1 MCKKIIDAV
10 VMFIINLIDIVK
22 VCNLNNIIKV
32 TTINVNGKEVRFV
45 ESKEDDIPTH
55 FLWTIKGN
63 PDKLAY
69 ISMYLNSKV
78 LVTAA
83 ANGSFVN
90 NVPHIIKGYNCLPEY
105 VNQFLFQHEV
115 GHIMDDSIDWD
126 NLTGCKGMQ
135 IHLSGK
141 VNEMEEE
148 ADEYAVDVLGPQHCI
163 DALFYLYKL
172 TSFTGT
178 VGDIW
183 GRICLINNE
192 YGVEP
197 VLHDEVTIESIKEN
211 ARVISSNAGRAIWF

>member
-1 MCKKIIDAV
+1 MKKFVDAV
-10 VMFIINLIDIVK
+10 IDFVIAILDIIR
-22 VCNLNNIIKV
+22 VCNLDNIITV
-32 TTINVNGKEVRFV
+32 STININGKEVHFV
-45 ESKEDDIPTH
+45 ESKEDDIPTR

-63 PDKLAY
+63 PDKLPY
-69 ISMYLNSKV
+69 ISMYLNGKIM
-78 LVTAA
+78 LTGA

-115 GHIMDDSIDWD
+115 GHIMDDSIEWE
-126 NLTGCKGMQ
+126 NLTGGKGMQ

-141 VNEMEEE
+141 VDKMEEE

-172 TSFTGT
+172 TSFTGS
-178 VGDIW
+178 VGDVW

-197 VLHDEVTIESIKEN
+197 VLHDGVTIESIKEN

>member
-1 MCKKIIDAV
+1 MKKIIDTVIDFVIAV
-10 VMFIINLIDIVK
+10 FDIIRVRNLD
-22 VCNLNNIIKV
+22 NIITV
-32 TTINVNGKEVRFV
+32 STININGKEVRLV
-45 ESKEDDIPTH
+45 ESKEDDIPIN
-55 FLWTIKGN
+55 FIYTIKAN
-63 PDKLAY
+63 PDKLPY

-83 ANGSFVN
+83 ANGSFVG
-90 NVPHIIKGYNCLPEY
+90 NVPYIIKGYNCLPEY

-126 NLTGCKGMQ
+126 NMTGCKSMQ
-135 IHLSGK
+135 LHLSGK
-141 VNEMEEE
+141 VDKMEEE

-178 VGDIW
+178 VGDVW

-197 VLHDEVTIESIKEN
+197 VLHDGVTIESIKEN

>member
-10 VMFIINLIDIVK
+10 VMFVITIIDIVK

-32 TTINVNGKEVRFV
+32 TTININGKEVKLV
-45 ESKEDDIPTH
+45 ESKEDDIPLQ
-55 FLWTIKGN
+55 FRWTIKGN
-63 PDKLAY
+63 PDKIGL

-83 ANGSFVN
+83 ANGTFIG

-105 VNQFLFQHEV
+105 VNEFLFQHEV
-115 GHIMDDSIDWD
+115 GHIMDDSLDWD
-126 NLTGCKGMQ
+126 NLDGYKAVLAHFSTNVAQ
-135 IHLSGK
+135 
-141 VNEMEEE
+141 MEVD

-183 GRICLINNE
+183 DRICLINHE

-197 VLHDEVTIESIKEN
+197 VLHEEVTIESIKEN

>member
-1 MCKKIIDAV
+1 MCKKIIDTVIDFVIAV
-10 VMFIINLIDIVK
+10 LDIIR
-22 VCNLNNIIKV
+22 VCDLNNIIKV
-32 TTINVNGKEVRFV
+32 TTININGKEIKLV
-45 ESKEDDIPTH
+45 ESKEDDIPSR
-55 FLWTIKGN
+55 FIWTIKGN
-63 PDKLAY
+63 PDKLPY
-69 ISMYLNSKV
+69 ISMYLNGKIM
-78 LVTAA
+78 LTGA

-126 NLTGCKGMQ
+126 NMTGCKGMQ
-135 IHLSGK
+135 IHLSGG
-141 VNEMEEE
+141 VNEIEET

-197 VLHDEVTIESIKEN
+197 VLHEEVTIESIKEN